1 MPSQFDLTT
10 YTNPPIRPVTI
21 SGTDFKD
28 PDGNTMRFWAAN
40 VVAFYPDSAT
50 ATAFARNLAA
60 SGVNMVR
67 WHHMMRPSPDW
78 NWTSQI
84 AALSDYSGNSSRCA
98 PNGKDATAWDRFDE
112 LSAKLYENG
121 IYIMLSFE
129 FTRTFLP
136 GDVSIMTTNAA
147 DQSAWSNAIQAL
159 NGWASDDWGATVDKW
174 RMLPVIDERCARL
187 QEELLTQLLT
197 RNNARLGKTYGA
209 SDQVLAIEC
218 MNEYSSFY
226 TIVNGNRFE
235 NASHP
240 AVSYFQTA
248 LITKWNAYLSANGAA
263 PFDLYSP
270 STDAQQTLRAA
281 FLNKLD
287 ADHHARLVNKVA
299 SLGYARNV
307 SFSNLWRSES
317 DAKLHWN
324 TGTHSENHSYLPAS
338 IVDPM
343 AYYSHFSNG
352 GASPE
357 PQEDFIYAM
366 AVENALSNKPFI
378 VGELNHSIGMSSLDR
393 ERRPQMM
400 LAAAAYGRLQGWS
413 AVTWFAWNHGDR
425 RVAADGWGNAE
436 SLTPSDDEIG
446 GDIIQDAARLDHFR
460 TTAALFRN
468 GYLADSVS
476 PLTFTVDDPVWN
488 SFGWPPAPKEW
499 FRPGWQ
505 AKSRIRK
512 SYGTKPAG
520 QGTSALM
527 TQNLA
532 NPIVS
537 DTGQLSKD
545 IVRKQVTVGAP
556 KAEAFSGQLDGAAP
570 GLLSCLEV
578 AGSTGFATAILVS
591 ADGADLRASNRLLV
605 SRNATSGSV
614 WQAGPSLKLKNLKPV
629 SGSGRWYLKP
639 MRPRDLPG
647 VGTLVPIATDANG
660 NLDLPASVAWRE
672 AELIYMATSGFDTT
686 QSDVITYSGNGSDLQ
701 DAVNAAI
708 SSGKPIYMKA
718 GTYEVGNILIGYPMT
733 MYATPGT
740 VTLKMAAG
748 SSFIFYLSGFGEI
761 SLKGITFDG
770 ANRTFV
776 DDANIPVEALVVA
789 KRDRSAGSILR
800 VRDCVFQNAK
810 GPGVACYAVS
820 LDLQSSRFLSSVS
833 AVLLQDCEN
842 SRISGNEIYQMSSS
856 GIAVS
861 RWAFGF
867 DGTIISENRI
877 GAVSQLDP
885 ASTGWEGNG
894 ISLFR
899 TGNVVVRDNV
909 INGCA
914 YSGVRANL
922 TAAVSI
928 NGNTVT
934 NCGETAIYVEAI
946 GDTSSMHEAVVVGNI
961 VDDAGTGISIVNYL
975 SGGRL
980 AVCSGNMIR
989 NITKKLVSAGTANQ
1003 GYTMGAGIV
1012 VEADS
1017 AVTGNVVERAA
1028 SFGIMLGTNNY
1039 TRDLLCNDNLIRT
1052 TPIGIGFSKETGA
1065 GQIFIA
1071 SNMVSGFTNT
1081 SAFGAIVPVSYG
1093 GSGYVRVAGAADLG
1107 QQDTSTTWPNVRI
1120 DRNRCY

>member
-10 YTNPPIRPVTI
+10 YTNPPIRPVTV

-40 VVAFYPDSAT
+40 VVAFYPDSTT
-50 ATAFARNLAA
+50 AEAFARNLAA

-67 WHHMMRPSPDW
+67 WHHMMRTSLDW

-84 AALSDYSGNSSRCA
+84 AALSDHSGNSSRA
-98 PNGKDATAWDRFDE
+98 VPNGKDAVAWDRFDQ
-112 LSAKLYENG
+112 LTAKLYENG

-129 FTRTFLP
+129 FTRRFLP
-136 GDVSIMTTNAA
+136 GDVAIMSTNAS
-147 DQSAWSNAIQAL
+147 DQTAWSNAVQAL
-159 NGWASDDWGATVDKW
+159 NAWASDDWSATVDKW

-197 RNNARLGKTYGA
+197 RNNAYLGKTYGA
-209 SDQVLAIEC
+209 SEQVLAIEC
-218 MNEYSSFY
+218 INEYSSFY
-226 TIVNGNRFE
+226 TIVNGNRFQ

-248 LITKWNAYLSANGAA
+248 LNNKWNAYLSSKGVAA
-263 PFDLYSP
+263 FDLYSP

-287 ADHHARLVNKVA
+287 SDHQTRLANKVA
-299 SLGYARNV
+299 SLGYSRNI

-317 DAKLHWN
+317 DAKLHWSS
-324 TGTHSENHSYLPAS
+324 GTHSENHSYLPAS

-357 PQEDFIYAM
+357 PQEDFVYAM

-425 RVAADGWGNAE
+425 RVAADGWGKAE
-436 SLTPSDDEIG
+436 SLTPSDEEIG
-446 GDIIQDAARLDHFR
+446 GDIIQDAVRLDHFR

-520 QGTSALM
+520 QGSSALM

-537 DTGQLSKD
+537 DTGQISKD
-545 IVRKQVTVGAP
+545 IVRKQVCVGAP
-556 KAEAFSGQLDGAAP
+556 KAEAFSGQLDGSAP
-570 GLLSCLEV
+570 GLLSCLNIV
-578 AGSTGFATAILVS
+578 GSSGFATAILVS
-591 ADGADLRASNRLLV
+591 ADGADLRASNRLLI
-605 SRNATSGSV
+605 SRNATNGSV

-629 SGSGRWYLKP
+629 SGAGRWFLKP
-639 MRPRDLPG
+639 LRPRDLPG
-647 VGTLVPIATDANG
+647 VGTLVPIAADANG
-660 NLDLPASVAWRE
+660 SLDLPASVAWRE
-672 AELIYMATSGFDTT
+672 AELIYMATSGYDTT
-686 QSDVITYSGNGSDLQ
+686 QTDVITYSGNGSDLK
-701 DAVNAAI
+701 DAINAAI
-708 SSGKPIYMKA
+708 TSGKPLYLKA
-718 GTYEVGNILIGYPMT
+718 GTYEVGNIPISGPFSL
-733 MYATPGT
+733 YATPGT

-748 SSFIFYLSGFGEI
+748 CSFILYIGAFDEVNISGI
-761 SLKGITFDG
+761 IFDG
-770 ANRTFV
+770 ANRSFV
-776 DDANIPVEALVVA
+776 DDGNILVEALLVA
-789 KRDRSAGSILR
+789 KRDQPPISLLR
-800 VRDCVFQNAK
+800 LNDCTFQNSK
-810 GPGVACYAVS
+810 GPGVSAYSVGLDIVS
-820 LDLQSSRFLSSVS
+820 CRFFSSDSAIYSLNGENVRIAGNRIEQMASNAIFIARS
-833 AVLLQDCEN
+833 AV
-842 SRISGNEIYQMSSS
+842 GY
-856 GIAVS
+856 
-861 RWAFGF
+861 

-877 GAVSQLDP
+877 TSVGVTDP
-885 ASTGWEGNG
+885 ASTGWQGNG
-894 ISLFR
+894 ITIYR
-899 TGNVVVRDNV
+899 AIDVIVRDN
-909 INGCA
+909 IIRNCA
-914 YSGVRANL
+914 FSGVRANISSGI
-922 TAAVSI
+922 SI
-928 NGNTVT
+928 GGNLVLGS
-934 NCGETAIYVEAI
+934 GETAIYVESVNETIPMYETTVI
-946 GDTSSMHEAVVVGNI
+946 GNT
-961 VDDAGTGISIVNYL
+961 VDDAGTGISFANFNY
-975 SGGRL
+975 GGRL
-980 AVCSGNMIR
+980 AVCTGNIIR
-989 NITKKLVSAGTANQ
+989 NIRKKTIAAGQSTQ
-1003 GYTMGAGIV
+1003 YVTSGVGIIA
-1012 VEADS
+1012 EAD
-1017 AVTGNVVERAA
+1017 AAITGNIVEQAA
-1028 SFGIMLGTNNY
+1028 GYGVLLGTNGY
-1039 TRDLLCNDNLIRT
+1039 TRDLMCNDNLIRS
-1052 TPIGIGFSKETGA
+1052 TPIGIGFSKEAGA

-1081 SAFGAIVPVSYG
+1081 AAFGAIVPVSYG
-1093 GSGYVRVAGAADLG
+1093 ASGYTRVTGAADLG
-1107 QQDTSTTWPNVRI
+1107 QQDTSTAWPNVRV